1 MNKMKGRCQMQY
13 EDKDNNVLADLDEL
27 CDTEI
32 DSTDYV
38 FIVSGNGALKSVFC
52 PSVDDDDVPM
62 TITDILK
69 VFGIKEL
76 NGQPV
81 LH

>member
-1 MNKMKGRCQMQY
+1 MQY

>member
-1 MNKMKGRCQMQY
+1 MNEKKGRCQMQY
-13 EDKDNNVLADLDEL
+13 EDRDNKVLADFDEL
-27 CDTEI
+27 FENEVE
-32 DSTDYV
+32 STDYV
-38 FIVSGNGALKSVFC
+38 FVVSGNGALKSVFC
-52 PSVDDDDVPM
+52 PSVDNDEVPM
-62 TITDILK
+62 TITDVLE

>member
-1 MNKMKGRCQMQY
+1 MKGRCQMQY
-13 EDKDNNVLADLDEL
+13 EDRDNNVLADLDEL

>member
-1 MNKMKGRCQMQY
+1 MKGRCQMQY

>member
-1 MNKMKGRCQMQY
+1 MKGRCQMQY
-13 EDKDNNVLADLDEL
+13 EDEDNNVLADLDAL

>member
-13 EDKDNNVLADLDEL
+13 EDRDNNVLADLDEL

>member
-1 MNKMKGRCQMQY
+1 MKGRCQMQY
-13 EDKDNNVLADLDEL
+13 EDKDNNVLADFDEL

>member
-1 MNKMKGRCQMQY
+1 MKGRCQMRY
-13 EDKDNNVLADLDEL
+13 EDKDSKVLADFDEIF
-27 CDTEI
+27 ENEVE
-32 DSTDYV
+32 STDYV
-38 FIVSGNGALKSVFC
+38 FVVSGNGALKSVFC
-52 PSVDDDDVPM
+52 PSVDNDNEVPM
-62 TITDILK
+62 TITDVLE